1 MFEAVVVG
9 AVCCATA
16 DRNHTNNPGGPLNT
30 PRTATRLSCARR
42 TVCRQPDRH
51 PASGQ
56 LPSLKPSFRHVT
68 SRDPEEDMAVPF
80 SEPGPSP
87 LPSSQPET
95 NAVPDVRLPTG
106 ASAPNDSNPP
116 VRRTRRSPTF
126 TSTPATPAPQLLCP
140 GCDRALAYRQTV
152 ISGIKP
158 IERWDYFECRTC
170 GSFVYRERT
179 RKLRAVT

>member
-1 MFEAVVVG
+1 VPE
-9 AVCCATA
+9 
-16 DRNHTNNPGGPLNT
+16 
-30 PRTATRLSCARR
+30 RTASPQLER
-42 TVCRQPDRH
+42 T
-51 PASGQ
+51 
-56 LPSLKPSFRHVT
+56 
-68 SRDPEEDMAVPF
+68 
-80 SEPGPSP
+80 
-87 LPSSQPET
+87 
-95 NAVPDVRLPTG
+95 AVPDDHLAN
-106 ASAPNDSNPP
+106 ASTVDATPP
-116 VRRTRRSPTF
+116 IRRTRRSPTF

>member
-1 MFEAVVVG
+1 
-9 AVCCATA
+9 
-16 DRNHTNNPGGPLNT
+16 
-30 PRTATRLSCARR
+30 
-42 TVCRQPDRH
+42 
-51 PASGQ
+51 
-56 LPSLKPSFRHVT
+56 
-68 SRDPEEDMAVPF
+68 MAVPF

-87 LPSSQPET
+87 LPNSQPAT
-95 NAVPDVRLPTG
+95 NAVSDVRLPADTP
-106 ASAPNDSNPP
+106 ASSDSNPP
-116 VRRTRRSPTF
+116 IRRTRRSPTF